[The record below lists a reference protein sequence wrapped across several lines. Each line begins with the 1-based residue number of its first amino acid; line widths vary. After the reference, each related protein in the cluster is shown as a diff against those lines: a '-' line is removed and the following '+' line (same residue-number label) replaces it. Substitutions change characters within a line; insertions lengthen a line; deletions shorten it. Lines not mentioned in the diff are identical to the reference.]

1 MYRCERVGNSPR
13 EVHLPLIVTEVGG
26 VWTKGPGRTGGR
38 TKKGCHGPTPAHL
51 HSSKSYFYV
60 LRELVDE

>member
-1 MYRCERVGNSPR
+1 MTRAGNGPR
-13 EVHLPLIVTEVGG
+13 KVHLPLIVTEVGG
-26 VWTKGPGRTGGR
+26 SKDEGPSCTGGR
-38 TKKGCHGPTPAHL
+38 TKKGSHGPTPTQL